1 MVWFR
6 NPDPYHPLKF
16 GAQPLNVFLY
26 LPLTAIL
33 SLVLSP
39 LIGLR
44 FVHAVVLWILR
55 VAFLACKH
63 ASQHC
68 IVAEENRSYTFCIE
82 CIQQWQIEFASF
94 QTIVVATVVGVIGTC
109 DASMSMCGFRR
120 YTHADHYADAVW
132 RSEKLTKVHPT
143 GAEEENGGTAHGIL
157 PSHKVVLVPP
167 ETPPPKFVVD
177 HKVPLEHQTGY
188 FGIWGG
194 TPHDATT
201 HPTNYHDDDDECFLM
216 STANP
221 KQMTRPRTYS
231 PKQEYSSSY
240 KPSASKF

>member
-1 MVWFR
+1 MSRSFCSFVI
-6 NPDPYHPLKF
+6 
-16 GAQPLNVFLY
+16 FLY
-26 LPLTAIL
+26 CQ
-33 SLVLSP
+33 SQLVWP
-39 LIGLR
+39 KNC
-44 FVHAVVLWILR
+44 
-55 VAFLACKH
+55 VASASENQSCTVAGFTSECLA
-63 ASQHC
+63 Q
-68 IVAEENRSYTFCIE
+68 YP
-82 CIQQWQIEFASF
+82 
-94 QTIVVATVVGVIGTC
+94 ATPAKRGPS
-109 DASMSMCGFRR
+109 DA
-120 YTHADHYADAVW
+120 
-132 RSEKLTKVHPT
+132 T